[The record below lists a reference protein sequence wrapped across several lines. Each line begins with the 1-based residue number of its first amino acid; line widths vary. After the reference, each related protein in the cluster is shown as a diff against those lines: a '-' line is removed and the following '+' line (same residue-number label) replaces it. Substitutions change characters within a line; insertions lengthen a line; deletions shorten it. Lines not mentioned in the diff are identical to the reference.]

1 MRANGVLEATAG
13 LRAFSM
19 LDAIGPPR
27 LSRALGSSA
36 FMRRL
41 AIVLMAAAAAQSLC
55 HAEITKLRP
64 EDRKVIQDASRFHE
78 VRATTNLPP
87 SVVSLCA
94 DGRGKIAE
102 PGQKWRVTDVIT
114 DDTLPR
120 KRLIWAATD
129 SDYYVVHYESGGIGH
144 GYHVLVARFLQGNTK
159 AELVWHAVGKP
170 LKDYRALLDAIE
182 HNSLHDELE
191 YAH

>member
-1 MRANGVLEATAG
+1 
-13 LRAFSM
+13 
-19 LDAIGPPR
+19 
-27 LSRALGSSA
+27 
-36 FMRRL
+36 MRRL
-41 AIVLMAAAAAQSLC
+41 AIVLMATAAAQSLC

-64 EDRKVIQDASRFHE
+64 EDRKVIQDASRFHQ

-94 DGRGKIAE
+94 DLRGKMAE
-102 PGQKWRVTDVIT
+102 PGQKWQVTDNIT
-114 DDTLPR
+114 DRTLPG

-129 SDYYVVHYESGGIGH
+129 GDYYVVHYESGGVEH
-144 GYHVLVARFLQGNTK
+144 GYHVLVARFLQGSTK
-159 AELVWHAVGKP
+159 AELVWHAVVAKP

-182 HNSLHDELE
+182 RNTLRDELE